1 MRTKKGYVKPQIEKP
16 DQDMIR
22 QRFADYLQLDQAEA
36 YRLIIENTYEAI
48 MVAQGERI
56 CFCNNRAVE
65 ISGYSQQELLSKKFI
80 DLVHP
85 DDRVTVIDSYTR
97 KLKGQIS
104 PDATPLRLLTKDGAV
119 KWVLGASVKIT
130 WKGQPA
136 VMGFVIDITSQK
148 QAEEA
153 LRESGETLG
162 AILDSIN
169 DLALLVNPEG
179 TVLAVNMHAANRF
192 EKSPEEIKGL
202 DIYSL
207 MPPEVAERRRNKAQ
221 ELIRNKQ
228 PLRYTEERDGKF
240 FDCHLFPI
248 LDDKGNVRC
257 FTVFVQDITE
267 RTLTEEALK
276 KSREELE
283 HRVTERTKELEI
295 KAKNLEEVNTA
306 LKVLMKRLDEDKKAT
321 EEKVLFN
328 VRQLVEPNLEKLKKS
343 RLTERQKNLLEI
355 IESNLNEIVS
365 PFARGLS
372 NSFMKLT
379 PTEIQVANHIRQGKT
394 TKEIAEMLILSV
406 KTIEFHRDNIRRKI
420 GIKNKKINLRTHLLS
435 IQ

>member
-1 MRTKKGYVKPQIEKP
+1 MEDLKMRTKNEYKKPEAEKL
-16 DQDMIR
+16 DQNLVR
-22 QRFADYLQLDQAEA
+22 QRLIDHMELDQAEA

-48 MVAQGERI
+48 AVAQGEKI

-65 ISGYSQQELLSKKFI
+65 ISGYNQQELFSKKFI
-80 DLVHP
+80 E
-85 DDRVTVIDSYTR
+85 
-97 KLKGQIS
+97 
-104 PDATPLRLLTKDGAV
+104 KDGAV
-119 KWVLGASVKIT
+119 KWVLGSAVKIT

-136 VMGFVIDITSQK
+136 VMGFIIDITSQK

-153 LRESGETLG
+153 LRESGETLR
-162 AILDSIN
+162 AILNSTN
-169 DLALLVNPEG
+169 DLALLVDPEG
-179 TVLAVNMHAANRF
+179 TVLAVNTHAARQF

-202 DIYSL
+202 NIYAL
-207 MPPEVAERRRNKAQ
+207 MPPEIQERRRNKAR
-221 ELIRNKQ
+221 ELIRKKQ
-228 PLRYTEERDGKF
+228 PLRYTEERDGQF

-248 LDDKGNVRC
+248 LNDRGNVKC

-267 RTLTEEALK
+267 RTLTEEGLRK
-276 KSREELE
+276 YREVLE
-283 HRVTERTKELEI
+283 HRVGERTKELEI
-295 KAKNLEEVNTA
+295 KARNLEDVNTA
-306 LKVLMKRLDEDKKAT
+306 LKVLMKRLDEDKKVT

-372 NSFMKLT
+372 NSFIKLT

-394 TKEIAEMLILSV
+394 TKEIADMLNLSA

-420 GIKNKKINLRTHLLS
+420 GIKNRKINLRTHLLS